1 MRWIRYTFV
10 ILTLVAT
17 ACGEGAT
24 DDASNAQTLGTA
36 ATTTIAVPATSA
48 PSADS
53 VTTSSPTT
61 TAGAS
66 TTSTVPPGPIA
77 FEPIGHG
84 VLVAATQSYNN
95 PGVIIERDGLWHMFA
110 NDFRAWPGLVKV
122 RHYTSIDGVGWEEA
136 TGTLYT
142 SERSPFGTPQIT
154 IGGFVSDDDVWTLY
168 FHTYNGVGRPA
179 VIGRASAPA
188 AEGPWT
194 VHDEA
199 VLEPGEEGAWD
210 DLRVTRPSIV
220 DADDVLYMYYLG
232 ESVDG
237 TSGVGVATSVDGVE
251 WTRHPELVM
260 VAQGWE
266 EFLDRPDV
274 VLTDVGFV
282 MIYRGDVQG
291 PMGVAVS
298 DDGFAWTRVSD
309 QPAFMQGREV
319 EKNFYQGELHWSPDA
334 GLRFY
339 VEVGLGRSTNVY
351 GWSFVLP

>member
-1 MRWIRYTFV
+1 M
-10 ILTLVAT
+10 
-17 ACGEGAT
+17 
-24 DDASNAQTLGTA
+24 
-36 ATTTIAVPATSA
+36 
-48 PSADS
+48 
-53 VTTSSPTT
+53 
-61 TAGAS
+61 
-66 TTSTVPPGPIA
+66 
-77 FEPIGHG
+77 
-84 VLVAATQSYNN
+84 
-95 PGVIIERDGLWHMFA
+95 
-110 NDFRAWPGLVKV
+110 
-122 RHYTSIDGVGWEEA
+122 
-136 TGTLYT
+136 
-142 SERSPFGTPQIT
+142 
-154 IGGFVSDDDVWTLY
+154 
-168 FHTYNGVGRPA
+168 
-179 VIGRASAPA
+179 IGRASAPA

-251 WTRHPELVM
+251 WTKHPEPVM